1 MKKIYLL
8 LIIFIVFSCKNTP
21 KDKAAGDPGL
31 SQLDLT
37 KEKTQAVE
45 APGFSDDPPLNMS
58 VDSSSADENALV
70 QDGIT
75 DGSVLAE
82 TSETKTDDL
91 TDAKDNEQKTA
102 AEAVEDKKDTP
113 EGKTASASEAKP
125 PASIAAVQPP
135 PAPPAKPVQPPPAA
149 AKEEPPAAK
158 TPAAEKPAEDKKEAA
173 SDAASDSEEPPP
185 PPPRYQPWI
194 TPPPAVS
201 AVKDDAPVPNKQAL
215 IPPKEENV
223 FSRIVRAT
231 VGQLVEIPFRGN
243 NWSYL
248 EDMVSRRGIA
258 YMSRRVD
265 SEGMTFTFRAE
276 DTGIFALRFYRRD
289 YIRDYILYDYVQ
301 VIVDEQPEKA
311 GAAAVN
317 PSIDRGK
324 VTAEPRWPSALDEA
338 AMLRGGARPSSGNND
353 GSSVPPPAS
362 SANRDSA
369 VSPAQGTTPQ
379 VSSANRDSSPAQGTA
394 APPQNAPNNRDIPAP
409 AQGTGAAPQTTAPQA
424 VTQSTAPSAAP
435 STTPS
440 ATPQTVT
447 PSVTPPAAT
456 IDTAPP
462 AEKKE
467 KLPPEEILK
476 KAQDAFNGG
485 NAAEAIA
492 LLDQYTEFYPG
503 GNDELYWLYGQF
515 YEANTPSRNILLS
528 LDYYRRL
535 VNEYP
540 QSGHY
545 GDARRRISY
554 LERFYI
560 NIQ

>member
-8 LIIFIVFSCKNTP
+8 LLIFIVFSCKNTP
-21 KDKAAGDPGL
+21 KDKITDDPGL

-37 KEKTQAVE
+37 KEKTQAAE
-45 APGFSDDPPLNMS
+45 SPGFSDEPPLNMS
-58 VDSSSADENALV
+58 SDGSFFDESALV
-70 QDGIT
+70 QDGIP
-75 DGSVLAE
+75 DGSDIAD
-82 TSETKTDDL
+82 TSEIKTDDL
-91 TDAKDNEQKTA
+91 ADAKNNEQMTT
-102 AEAVEDKKDTP
+102 AEAVEEKKDTTEEKKP
-113 EGKTASASEAKP
+113 SANEVKP
-125 PASIAAVQPP
+125 PASIAAVQPS
-135 PAPPAKPVQPPPAA
+135 PAPAAAPVQPPPAA
-149 AKEEPPAAK
+149 VKEEPPAAK
-158 TPAAEKPAEDKKEAA
+158 TQGEEAPAAEKLADEKQEEQ
-173 SDAASDSEEPPP
+173 SESEEPPP
-185 PPPRYQPWI
+185 PPARYQPWI

-201 AVKDDAPVPNKQAL
+201 AVKDDAPVPNKQVL

-276 DTGIFALRFYRRD
+276 ETGIFALRFYRRD
-289 YIRDYILYDYVQ
+289 YIRDYIVYDYVQ
-301 VIVDEQPEKA
+301 VIVEEQPNKGSA
-311 GAAAVN
+311 GAVN
-317 PSIDRGK
+317 SSIDRGK
-324 VTAEPRWPSALDEA
+324 VTAEPRWPSALEEA
-338 AMLRGGARPSSGNND
+338 EMQRGGARTSSGNND
-353 GSSVPPPAS
+353 GSSASSNVS
-362 SANRDSA
+362 SANKDSTAA
-369 VSPAQGTTPQ
+369 VAQRTTPQ
-379 VSSANRDSSPAQGTA
+379 VSSANRDSAPAQGTT
-394 APPQNAPNNRDIPAP
+394 APPQTASSNRETQT
-409 AQGTGAAPQTTAPQA
+409 QGTGAAPQTAAPQ
-424 VTQSTAPSAAP
+424 VVAPSA
-435 STTPS
+435 
-440 ATPQTVT
+440 T
-447 PSVTPPAAT
+447 PSVTPMVTPPMT
-456 IDTAPP
+456 PEDTAPSV
-462 AEKKE
+462 EKKE
-467 KLPPEEILK
+467 KLPPEEIIK

-540 QSGHY
+540 QSRHY
-545 GDARRRISY
+545 SDARRRISY

>member
-8 LIIFIVFSCKNTP
+8 LLIFIVFSCKNTP
-21 KDKAAGDPGL
+21 KGKNTDDPGL

-37 KEKTQAVE
+37 KEKTQA
-45 APGFSDDPPLNMS
+45 AQSPGFSDEPPLSMTQDTS
-58 VDSSSADENALV
+58 ADSSADDSFLDESAIV

-75 DGSVLAE
+75 DGFA
-82 TSETKTDDL
+82 TDDL
-91 TDAKDNEQKTA
+91 ADAQNNEQTKT
-102 AEAVEDKKDTP
+102 AEAVEEKKDTT
-113 EGKTASASEAKP
+113 EEKKASANEVKP

-135 PAPPAKPVQPPPAA
+135 PAPPARPVQPPPAA

-158 TPAAEKPAEDKKEAA
+158 TQGEEAPAAEKPADEKQEDQSE
-173 SDAASDSEEPPP
+173 SEEPPP
-185 PPPRYQPWI
+185 PPARYQPWI
-194 TPPPAVS
+194 TPPPVVS
-201 AVKDDAPVPNKQAL
+201 AVKDDAPVPNKQTL

-223 FSRIVRAT
+223 FSRIVRAS

-276 DTGIFALRFYRRD
+276 ETGIFALRFYRRD

-301 VIVDEQPEKA
+301 VIVEEQPNKGSA
-311 GAAAVN
+311 GAVN
-317 PSIDRGK
+317 SPIDRGK
-324 VTAEPRWPSALDEA
+324 VTAEPRWPSALEEA
-338 AMLRGGARPSSGNND
+338 EMLRGGARTSSGNND
-353 GSSVPPPAS
+353 GSSAS
-362 SANRDSA
+362 SN
-369 VSPAQGTTPQ
+369 
-379 VSSANRDSSPAQGTA
+379 VSSANRGSTAAPAQGTA
-394 APPQNAPNNRDIPAP
+394 APPQTASSNRETQT
-409 AQGTGAAPQTTAPQA
+409 QGTGAAPQT
-424 VTQSTAPSAAP
+424 V
-435 STTPS
+435 TPS
-440 ATPQTVT
+440 ATPSVT
-447 PSVTPPAAT
+447 PSVTPPAVTQQPVMPTEMQA
-456 IDTAPP
+456 DAAPP

-485 NAAEAIA
+485 KAAEAIA

-503 GNDELYWLYGQF
+503 GNDELYWMYGQF

-540 QSGHY
+540 QSTHY
-545 GDARRRISY
+545 NDARRRISY

>member
-1 MKKIYLL
+1 MKKIYLIL
-8 LIIFIVFSCKNTP
+8 LIFIVFSCKTETV

-37 KEKTQAVE
+37 KEQTQASTDR
-45 APGFSDDPPLNMS
+45 GFSDEPKADATS
-58 VDSSSADENALV
+58 DGSSTDGSSADVSSADVSSTDVSSTDVSSEDGTPV
-70 QDGIT
+70 QDGMT
-75 DGSVLAE
+75 DGSDIAE
-82 TSETKTDDL
+82 TPETKTDDL
-91 TDAKDNEQKTA
+91 QADAQNNDQKIA
-102 AEAVEDKKDTP
+102 AEAVDEKKETP
-113 EGKTASASEAKP
+113 EAPPPSANEVKP
-125 PASIAAVQPP
+125 PAPAIAAVQPP
-135 PAPPAKPVQPPPAA
+135 PAPAPVQPPPAA
-149 AKEEPPAAK
+149 AKEEPPAA
-158 TPAAEKPAEDKKEAA
+158 TPAADAPAADKHADDKQDAP
-173 SDAASDSEEPPP
+173 SDDETPPP

-201 AVKDDAPVPNKQAL
+201 AVRDDAPVPNRQVL
-215 IPPKEENV
+215 IPPKEDNV

-231 VGQLVEIPFRGN
+231 VGQLVEIPFRGT

-258 YMSRRVD
+258 YMSRRND

-301 VIVDEQPEKA
+301 VIVDEQPNKGSA
-311 GAAAVN
+311 GAVN
-317 PSIDRGK
+317 PSLDRGK
-324 VTAEPRWPSALDEA
+324 VTAEPRWPSALEEA
-338 AMLRGGARPSSGNND
+338 AMLRGGARPGASS
-353 GSSVPPPAS
+353 PPASSNGDSAASQTQITTPPQTS

-369 VSPAQGTTPQ
+369 PPQSQGAVVP
-379 VSSANRDSSPAQGTA
+379 STA
-394 APPQNAPNNRDIPAP
+394 APPVTSSQV
-409 AQGTGAAPQTTAPQA
+409 TSPQVVTSPA
-424 VTQSTAPSAAP
+424 VTLPAT
-435 STTPS
+435 TTPS
-440 ATPQTVT
+440 V
-447 PSVTPPAAT
+447 
-456 IDTAPP
+456 TAPP

-467 KLPPEEILK
+467 KLPPDEILK

-485 NAAEAIA
+485 NAAEAIS

-503 GNDELYWLYGQF
+503 GNDELYWMYGQF

-540 QSGHY
+540 QSKRY
-545 GDARRRISY
+545 NDARRRISY

>member
-1 MKKIYLL
+1 MKKVYLL
-8 LIIFIVFSCKNTP
+8 LLIFFVFSCKNTP
-21 KDKAAGDPGL
+21 NKDKAANDPGL

-37 KEKTQAVE
+37 KEKDQAG
-45 APGFSDDPPLNMS
+45 ANAGFSDEPSADAFI
-58 VDSSSADENALV
+58 DSSADNLSVDGPMPADEDALA
-70 QDGIT
+70 QNGISDGP
-75 DGSVLAE
+75 VLAE
-82 TSETKTDDL
+82 NPETKTDDL
-91 TDAKDNEQKTA
+91 KADALNNEQKTA
-102 AEAVEDKKDTP
+102 AKAVEEKKDTT
-113 EGKTASASEAKP
+113 EEKKLSANEVKP
-125 PASIAAVQPP
+125 PAPIAAVQPP
-135 PAPPAKPVQPPPAA
+135 PAPVTAPVQPPAA
-149 AKEEPPAAK
+149 AKEEPPAA
-158 TPAAEKPAEDKKEAA
+158 EKPADEKQEAK
-173 SDAASDSEEPPP
+173 SDAASGTVSDSGEPP

-194 TPPPAVS
+194 TPPPTVS

-215 IPPKEENV
+215 IQPKEENV
-223 FSRIVRAT
+223 FSRTVHAT
-231 VGQLVEIPFRGN
+231 VGQLVDIPFRGN

-265 SEGMTFTFRAE
+265 SEGMIFTFRAE

-289 YIRDYILYDYVQ
+289 YIRDFILYDYVQ
-301 VIVDEQPEKA
+301 VIVEEPPDK
-311 GAAAVN
+311 GSAAAVN

-324 VTAEPRWPSALDEA
+324 VTAEPRWPSALEEA
-338 AMLRGGARPSSGNND
+338 EMLRGGARPSSAAEAASGNKN
-353 GSSVPPPAS
+353 GSASSPPAASSNRDSAVSQIQGTTPQTS
-362 SANRDSA
+362 SANRDSTA
-369 VSPAQGTTPQ
+369 APAQGTT
-379 VSSANRDSSPAQGTA
+379 
-394 APPQNAPNNRDIPAP
+394 APPQTASNNRDTPSQT
-409 AQGTGAAPQTTAPQA
+409 QGTGAAPQP
-424 VTQSTAPSAAP
+424 V
-435 STTPS
+435 TPS
-440 ATPQTVT
+440 APPQTM
-447 PSVTPPAAT
+447 PA
-456 IDTAPP
+456 DTAPP

-485 NAAEAIA
+485 NTADAIA

-540 QSGHY
+540 QSRRY
-545 GDARRRISY
+545 NDARRRISY

>member
-8 LIIFIVFSCKNTP
+8 LLIFIVFSCKNTP

-37 KEKTQAVE
+37 KEKTQAAE
-45 APGFSDDPPLNMS
+45 APGFSDDPPLNMTA
-58 VDSSSADENALV
+58 DASSEDENALV
-70 QDGIT
+70 QDIVT
-75 DGSVLAE
+75 DGPVIAETPETKPDDLAE
-82 TSETKTDDL
+82 AQNKEQEK
-91 TDAKDNEQKTA
+91 AKDTS
-102 AEAVEDKKDTP
+102 
-113 EGKTASASEAKP
+113 EGKTSSANEAKP
-125 PASIAAVQPP
+125 PAPIAAVQPP

-149 AKEEPPAAK
+149 PKEEPPAAK
-158 TPAAEKPAEDKKEAA
+158 TQAEKAPAAEKPADEKKETPGDTA
-173 SDAASDSEEPPP
+173 SDAAGDSEPP

-201 AVKDDAPVPNKQAL
+201 AVKDDAPVPNKQTL

-223 FSRIVRAT
+223 FSRIVRAA

-301 VIVDEQPEKA
+301 VIVDEQPDKA

-324 VTAEPRWPSALDEA
+324 VIAEPRWPSALDEA

-353 GSSVPPPAS
+353 GSSASSPAS

-369 VSPAQGTTPQ
+369 FSQAQRTAPQ
-379 VSSANRDSSPAQGTA
+379 VSSTNRDSSAAQAATASPQAASSNRDTPSQTQGTV
-394 APPQNAPNNRDIPAP
+394 
-409 AQGTGAAPQTTAPQA
+409 TAPQTAIPQ
-424 VTQSTAPSAAP
+424 V
-435 STTPS
+435 
-440 ATPQTVT
+440 
-447 PSVTPPAAT
+447 VTPPAAT
-456 IDTAPP
+456 PAAPTDAAPP

-485 NAAEAIA
+485 KAADAIA

-503 GNDELYWLYGQF
+503 GSDELYWMYGQF

-528 LDYYRRL
+528 LDNYRRL

-540 QSGHY
+540 QSGRY
-545 GDARRRISY
+545 NDARRRISY

>member
-8 LIIFIVFSCKNTP
+8 LLIFIVFSCKNTP
-21 KDKAAGDPGL
+21 KDKITDDPGL

-45 APGFSDDPPLNMS
+45 TPGFSDDPPINMS
-58 VDSSSADENALV
+58 TDASADASVDGSFFDENALV
-70 QDGIT
+70 QDGIP
-75 DGSVLAE
+75 DGSAIAE

-91 TDAKDNEQKTA
+91 QADAQNNEQMTS
-102 AEAVEDKKDTP
+102 AEAVEEKKP
-113 EGKTASASEAKP
+113 SANEVKP

-135 PAPPAKPVQPPPAA
+135 PAPVAAPVQPPPAA

-158 TPAAEKPAEDKKEAA
+158 TQGEEAPAAEKPADEKKEAP
-173 SDAASDSEEPPP
+173 DEGEEPPP
-185 PPPRYQPWI
+185 PPPARYQPWI

-201 AVKDDAPVPNKQAL
+201 AVKDDAPVPNKQVL

-248 EDMVSRRGIA
+248 EDIVSRRGIA
-258 YMSRRVD
+258 YMSRRID

-276 DTGIFALRFYRRD
+276 ETGIFALRFYRRD

-301 VIVDEQPEKA
+301 VIVEEQPDKGNA
-311 GAAAVN
+311 GAAK
-317 PSIDRGK
+317 PSADRAI
-324 VTAEPRWPSALDEA
+324 VTAEPRWPSALEEA
-338 AMLRGGARPSSGNND
+338 EMQRGGARPSAGNND
-353 GSSVPPPAS
+353 GSSAALPAASANRGSAAAPTQGTAPQAS
-362 SANRDSA
+362 SANRDL
-369 VSPAQGTTPQ
+369 SPAQAAT
-379 VSSANRDSSPAQGTA
+379 
-394 APPQNAPNNRDIPAP
+394 APPQTASSNRETQT
-409 AQGTGAAPQTTAPQA
+409 QGTGAASQITAQQNAAPQA
-424 VTQSTAPSAAP
+424 VTPSAA
-435 STTPS
+435 
-440 ATPQTVT
+440 A
-447 PSVTPPAAT
+447 PA
-456 IDTAPP
+456 DTAPP

-485 NAAEAIA
+485 KAAEAIA

-515 YEANTPSRNILLS
+515 YEAGTPSRNILLS

-540 QSGHY
+540 QSRHFS
-545 GDARRRISY
+545 DARRRISY